1 MARLRALAA
10 VCPRRNGCSSLKA
23 SPRLPSSSLSP
34 LDTQSHE
41 AARNRAIANLL
52 PTANQARIPLQGE
65 HLVWRNFMFGDGYT
79 GILGII
85 ILILDIYAIIR
96 IVQSGA
102 EPLWKALWIVIVLL
116 LPVLGLILWFLFGP
130 K

>member
-1 MARLRALAA
+1 
-10 VCPRRNGCSSLKA
+10 
-23 SPRLPSSSLSP
+23 
-34 LDTQSHE
+34 
-41 AARNRAIANLL
+41 
-52 PTANQARIPLQGE
+52 
-65 HLVWRNFMFGDGYT
+65 MFGDGYT

-102 EPLWKALWIVIVLL
+102 EPLWKAIWIVIVLL
-116 LPVLGLILWFLFGP
+116 LLVLGLILWFLFGP

>member
-1 MARLRALAA
+1 
-10 VCPRRNGCSSLKA
+10 
-23 SPRLPSSSLSP
+23 
-34 LDTQSHE
+34 
-41 AARNRAIANLL
+41 
-52 PTANQARIPLQGE
+52 
-65 HLVWRNFMFGDGYT
+65 MFGQGYG

-102 EPLWKALWIVIVLL
+102 EPLWKAIWIVIVLF
-116 LPVLGLILWFLFGP
+116 LPVIGLILWFLLGP